1 MSEASPEA
9 GQGTGQGP
17 SHRSVE
23 IGVAVVVALFGVLI
37 MAGSL
42 KVGINWGV
50 EGPRSG
56 FFPFYVGLI
65 IVFASGLILYQV
77 LTGARSDKLFADW
90 GQLRS
95 VTSVV
100 IPTAIYVATL
110 PYLGIYL
117 TSAVLIAAF
126 MKVLGKYAWGITLA
140 VSIGVPI
147 VTYLMFEKW
156 FLVPLPKGPIENWFG
171 L

>member
-1 MSEASPEA
+1 MSDTSHES
-9 GQGTGQGP
+9 GQGP
-17 SHRSVE
+17 SQRNVE
-23 IGVAVVVALFGVLI
+23 MGVAAVVALFGVLI

-50 EGPRSG
+50 EGPKSG

-65 IVFASGLILYQV
+65 IVISSGLILLQI
-77 LTGARSDKLFADW
+77 LRAERSDKLFADW

-100 IPTAIYVATL
+100 IPTAVYVATL

-117 TSAVLIAAF
+117 TSAILIGAF
-126 MKVLGKYAWGITLA
+126 MKWLGKYAWGITLA
-140 VSIGVPI
+140 VSIGVPV
-147 VTYLMFEKW
+147 VTYVMFEKW
-156 FLVPLPKGPIENWFG
+156 FLVPLPKGPIEDWLG

>member
-1 MSEASPEA
+1 MSEASHETSHGA
-9 GQGTGQGP
+9 GQGP
-17 SHRSVE
+17 SHRNVE
-23 IGVAVVVALFGVLI
+23 LGVAAVVALFGILI
-37 MAGSL
+37 MAGSVQ
-42 KVGINWGV
+42 VGINWGL
-50 EGPRSG
+50 EGPKSG

-65 IVFASGLILYQV
+65 IVIASGLILLQV
-77 LTGARSDKLFADW
+77 WMGGRSDKLFADW
-90 GQLRS
+90 SQLRS

-100 IPTAIYVATL
+100 IPTAIYVVTL

-126 MKVLGKYAWGITLA
+126 MKWLGKYAWGLTLA

-147 VTYLMFEKW
+147 VTYVMFEKW
-156 FLVPLPKGPIENWFG
+156 FLVPLPKGPIEDWLG